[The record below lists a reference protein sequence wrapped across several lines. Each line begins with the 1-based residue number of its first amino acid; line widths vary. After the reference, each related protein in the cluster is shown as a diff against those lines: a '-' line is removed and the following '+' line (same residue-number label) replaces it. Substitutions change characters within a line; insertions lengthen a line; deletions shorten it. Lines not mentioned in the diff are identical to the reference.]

1 MTKGVV
7 PPVLPA
13 MAVMAKRE
21 VKAFLLAP
29 SGWVVLALFA
39 FGSSLVF
46 LLGVFQ
52 SGRPASLRFVLE
64 FDAIFLMLAAPAVTM
79 AAIGEERR
87 RGTWELLCASPV
99 PTWAIVLAKFTGA
112 AIIGL
117 CMLLIPT
124 IGQVAL
130 LEAFGR
136 PDLGEIACGL
146 LGVYLLGLTV
156 MASGLLASAL
166 TGGASTAF
174 LITALSWVLAVV
186 VLEMALPAVLGPEW
200 APVVAGID
208 PVQRLQ
214 AFTLGLFDSANV
226 VYFVGLSI
234 FFLTA
239 ATVLSVPGRR
249 RLDLGGLSGV
259 LLLVVAAT
267 VLAGTGPL
275 QWHVDATKSRRYS
288 LSPRT
293 TALLEDLQGDWRI
306 AVLLVE
312 DRADPALLRQ
322 VDEVLDRY
330 AQAAGTLRVQRI
342 DPTDPTSVMEF
353 EALLQDLRVRLS
365 DETTQWD
372 AALDQGEEAL
382 TNLVL
387 FAQTSSAGLRDTAE
401 GLQDPALVEALRVRA
416 AAMALLGAEGSRLID
431 SVSQA
436 RIASAAHPLADRGL
450 ALTIL
455 QRVLG
460 QWAEELDAIGRL
472 LKVIGDED
480 QADRWRGHGHDLART
495 VDTLRRLPPSELATM
510 GDLLGQGEAAVV
522 IGPEGA
528 VVIPAAQLLPL
539 AMGEAIGGV
548 AVDQR
553 FRGDQV
559 LAAAIRSLVD
569 GLTPR
574 VVFVHAEDASLL
586 DGKSGA
592 ADLSG
597 SGAMLDAS
605 RIEVQ
610 QWRPSTGKQPEP
622 WSAGPTAWVVVPPVR
637 SGGLKPTESEQAL
650 LAGVRQLLDHGESV
664 MINLNPSLAPRYGQ
678 KDPWAALLEPWGI
691 EADTGVV
698 VLQALPTADGD
709 TSLSTMV
716 RVADFPASHPIAAA
730 LHGQDL
736 ALPLPSPV
744 RAADG
749 TDVVEV
755 GVRAPDEGVWLEPDW
770 RSLTMGGKVQQH
782 RLPRYEADLAPESSI
797 PLIAAVERTTAG
809 ASNQRLL
816 VVGSG
821 AWLRTSVADQAV
833 PAGGSRIALAHPGN
847 HELLLAGT
855 AWLSGLDD
863 RIAAGPLSQEVAR
876 LGAIGRPTR
885 ALWTWVLLL
894 GVPAMLGTFGVI
906 IAVRRRDA

>member
-1 MTKGVV
+1 MV
-7 PPVLPA
+7 A
-13 MAVMAKRE
+13 MVKRE

-46 LLGVFQ
+46 LMGVFQ

-87 RGTWELLCASPV
+87 RGTWELLCASPM
-99 PTWAIVLAKFTGA
+99 PTWTIVLAKFSGA

-124 IGQVAL
+124 VVQIAL

-136 PDLGEIACGL
+136 PDLGEVVCGL

-174 LITALSWVLAVV
+174 LITALSWVLAIV
-186 VLEMALPAVLGPEW
+186 VLEMALPAVLPPQW
-200 APVVAGID
+200 APLVAGID

-226 VYFVGLSI
+226 IYFVALSI

-249 RLDLGGLSGV
+249 RVDVAGICGV
-259 LLLVVAAT
+259 LLLVVAFI
-267 VLAGTGPL
+267 VLAGTEPM
-275 QWHVDATKSRRYS
+275 QWRVDATKSRRYS

-293 TALLEDLQGDWRI
+293 TALLEDLQGEWRI

-322 VDEVLDRY
+322 VDEVLGRY
-330 AQAAGTLRVQRI
+330 AQGAEALQVERI
-342 DPTDPTSVMEF
+342 DPTDPTSVLAF
-353 EALLQDLRVRLS
+353 EALLQALRHRLS

-372 AALDQGEEAL
+372 AALDQGEDAL
-382 TNLVL
+382 GDLVL
-387 FAQTSSAGLRDTAE
+387 FAQTSSAALRDTAQ
-401 GLQDPALVEALRVRA
+401 GLEDPALQEALRVRA

-431 SVSQA
+431 SVSTA
-436 RIASAAHPLADRGL
+436 RAASAGHPLADRGL
-450 ALTIL
+450 ALAIL
-455 QRVLG
+455 QQVLG
-460 QWAEELDAIGRL
+460 QWSEELDAIGRL
-472 LKVIGDED
+472 LKVVDD
-480 QADRWRGHGHDLART
+480 PQQAERWRARGHDLART
-495 VDTLRRLPPSELATM
+495 VDVLRRLPPSELAAM
-510 GDLLGQGEAAVV
+510 GDLLAQGEAAVV
-522 IGPEGA
+522 IGPNGA
-528 VVIPAAQLLPL
+528 AVIPAAQLLPS

-569 GLTPR
+569 GITPR
-574 VVFVHAEDASLL
+574 VVFVHAEETSLL
-586 DGKSGA
+586 DGKAGA

-597 SGAMLDAS
+597 SAAMLRAS

-610 QWRPSTGKQPEP
+610 QWQPASRQQPEP
-622 WSAGPTAWVVVPPVR
+622 WTAGPTAWVVVPPVR
-637 SGGLKPTESEQAL
+637 SGGLKPTEQEQAL
-650 LAGVRQLLDHGESV
+650 LAGVAQLLGRGESV

-678 KDPWAALLEPWGI
+678 RDPWATLLRPWGI
-691 EADTGVV
+691 EADTGLV
-698 VLQALPTADGD
+698 VLQALPAADGD
-709 TSLSTMV
+709 TALSTMV
-716 RVADFPASHPIAAA
+716 RLADFPAPHPIAAA

-736 ALPLPSPV
+736 ALPLPTPV
-744 RAADG
+744 QAIDG
-749 TDVVEV
+749 FDVVEL
-755 GVRAPDEGVWLEPDW
+755 GVRAPDEGIWLEPDW
-770 RSLTMGGKVQQH
+770 RMLTMGGTVPQH
-782 RLPRYEADLAPESSI
+782 RLPRYEADLAPKRGI
-797 PLIAAVERTTAG
+797 PLIAAVERDAPG
-809 ASNQRLL
+809 APQQRLL

-821 AWLRTSVADQAV
+821 AWLRTNVADRAV

-876 LGAIGRPTR
+876 LGAIGRGAR
-885 ALWTWVLLL
+885 AFWAWIMLL
-894 GVPAMLGTFGVI
+894 GLPALLGAAGAT
-906 IAVRRRDA
+906 IAFRRRDA